1 MKNHSL
7 FLGGAAAAV
16 FMLVTATVSFGEVK
30 VAVGHNDDDLAT
42 PGFQFKGVPSP
53 ARNDAAS
60 NAVFTIVDGQRD
72 RAGGNVDKLHDGK
85 VPAEEDQPSENFY
98 FDAGTKGGR
107 LLVDL
112 GGAID
117 IKQVNTYSWHP
128 DTRGPQVYT
137 LYASD
142 GTAEGFDAQP
152 KKDSD
157 PEKCGWKRIAQVDT
171 RPETES
177 GDGSGRGA
185 GGGQY
190 GVSIS
195 DSSGSI
201 GHYRYLLFDVFPTE
215 EADGFGNTFYS
226 EIDVIDTRTPV
237 KFVEYTAPKGRR
249 EVFKTD
255 DGVYQFTI
263 DTTQAPA
270 VADWTRKVLVPVI
283 KAWYPKLVQLLPSKG
298 FDASKNVSIT
308 FQKIPNG
315 TPAYTS
321 GSHITCNTDWFL
333 KNLRGQAAGA
343 VVHEMVHVVQNF
355 GRARRTNPHASRTP
369 GWLVEG
375 MADYCRW
382 FLYEPQSHGADI
394 RPRQASSVHYDN
406 SYRVTANF
414 LNWVTEKYDKTL
426 VPKLNA
432 ACRQG
437 NYSDSLWKQYT
448 GHTLQELGDE
458 WKASLQ

>member
-1 MKNHSL
+1 MKTYL
-7 FLGGAAAAV
+7 FPLGMAALLMA
-16 FMLVTATVSFGEVK
+16 ATVSFGEVK
-30 VAVGHNDDDLAT
+30 VSVGHNDDDRAT
-42 PGFQFKGVPSP
+42 PAFQFKGVPTP
-53 ARNDAAS
+53 AKNDAAS

-72 RAGGNVDKLHDGK
+72 RAGGNLEQLHDGK
-85 VPAEEDQPSENFY
+85 LPTEEDQPSENFY
-98 FDAGTKGGR
+98 FNAGTKGGR

-117 IKQVNTYSWHP
+117 VKQVNTYSWHP

-142 GTAEGFDAQP
+142 GTDADFDAQP
-152 KKDSD
+152 KRDTD
-157 PEKCGWKRIAQVDT
+157 PEKCGWKQIAQVDT
-171 RPETES
+171 RPDADAAPGE
-177 GDGSGRGA
+177 GRGKGRGT

-195 DSSGSI
+195 DSDGNI
-201 GHYRYLLFDVFPTE
+201 GHYRYLLFDIFPTE
-215 EADGFGNTFYS
+215 EADGFGNTFYN
-226 EIDVIDTRTPV
+226 EIDVIDPRTPA
-237 KFVEYTAPKGRR
+237 KPIEYAQPKGRR

-263 DTTQAPA
+263 DTSQGPQI
-270 VADWTRKVLVPVI
+270 ADWTRKTLAPVI
-283 KAWYPKLVQLLPSKG
+283 KVWYPKLVQLLPSKG
-298 FDASKNVSIT
+298 FEAAKSVSIT

-321 GSHITCNTDWFL
+321 GNRITCNIDWFM

-343 VVHEMVHVVQNF
+343 VVHEMVHVVQSY
-355 GRARRTNPHASRTP
+355 GRARRGNPHASRTP
-369 GWLVEG
+369 GWVQEG
-375 MADYCRW
+375 MADYYRW
-382 FLYEPQSHGADI
+382 FIYEPQSHGADI
-394 RPRQASSVHYDN
+394 RPRQIATVRYDN
-406 SYRVTANF
+406 SYRVSANF
-414 LNWVTEKYDKTL
+414 LNWLSEKYDKDI
-426 VPKLNA
+426 VPKVNA

-448 GHTLQELGDE
+448 GHTLQELDAE